1 MESVM
6 RVSAEEHRRLSRRYN
21 WRRYLTAYLFL
32 LPNLIVWFV
41 FLVLPFFWVLY
52 LSFHEG
58 GILSPPTFVGLKNWR
73 LILQDDIARR
83 TFVNVAYYMA
93 LAIPSVFAISM
104 ALALLLKRIVVGVP
118 FIRAFIYFPTLTPIV
133 LAAVLWSLV
142 VHPDFGI
149 LNLMAR
155 LLGLNS
161 VNWLGPGLAM
171 PTIAMLEVWRGTGF
185 WTMLFL
191 AALLSLPQEL
201 YDAAKID
208 GASGWAQFVYITL
221 PLLRP
226 IFLFA
231 FVMATIV
238 NFQLFD
244 SVYILT
250 DGGPR
255 YETAT
260 VVWYIYKYTFV
271 FGKPGIGAAMSFLMF
286 VIILILTVVQLFLL
300 RRRR

>member
-1 MESVM
+1 MESVT
-6 RVSAEEHRRLSRRYN
+6 RVSAAEHRRLRRRYN
-21 WRRYLTAYLFL
+21 WRRSLTAYLFL
-32 LPNLIVWFV
+32 LPNLIFWFA

-52 LSFHEG
+52 LSFHVG
-58 GILSPPTFVGLKNWR
+58 GILSPTKFVGFKNWS

-83 TFVNVAYYMA
+83 TLVNVAYYMA
-93 LAIPSVFAISM
+93 MAIPSVFAISM
-104 ALALLLKRIVVGVP
+104 GLALLLKRIVLGVP
-118 FIRAFIYFPTLTPIV
+118 IIRALIYFPTLTPIV
-133 LAAVLWSLV
+133 LAATLWSLV
-142 VHPDFGI
+142 VHPHFGI
-149 LNLMAR
+149 LNLLMR
-155 LLGLNS
+155 LFGLGS
-161 VNWLGPGLAM
+161 VNWLGPGMAM

-208 GASGWAQFVYITL
+208 GAGGWAQFRYLTL
-221 PLLRP
+221 PLMRP

-231 FVMATIV
+231 FVMATII

-286 VIILILTVVQLFLL
+286 VIILILTVTQLFLL

>member
-1 MESVM
+1 MESVT
-6 RVSAEEHRRLSRRYN
+6 RVSAAEHRRLRRRYN
-21 WRRYLTAYLFL
+21 WRRSLTAYLFL
-32 LPNLIVWFV
+32 LPNLIFWFA

-58 GILSPPTFVGLKNWR
+58 GILNPTKFVGFKNWS

-83 TFVNVAYYMA
+83 TFGNVAYYMA
-93 LAIPSVFAISM
+93 MAIPSVFAISM
-104 ALALLLKRIVVGVP
+104 GLALLLKRIVLGVP
-118 FIRAFIYFPTLTPIV
+118 IIRALIYFPTLTPIV
-133 LAAVLWSLV
+133 LAATLWSLV

-149 LNLMAR
+149 LNLLMR
-155 LLGLNS
+155 IVGLES
-161 VNWLGPGLAM
+161 VNWLGPGMAM

-208 GASGWAQFVYITL
+208 GAGGWAQFRYLTL
-221 PLLRP
+221 PLMRP

-286 VIILILTVVQLFLL
+286 VIILILTVSQLFLL

>member
-1 MESVM
+1 MESVI
-6 RVSAEEHRRLSRRYN
+6 RVSAAEHRRLRRRYY

-32 LPNLIVWFV
+32 LPNLIFWFV

-58 GILSPPTFVGLKNWR
+58 GILSPPKFVGLKNWS
-73 LILQDDIARR
+73 LIVQDDIARR

-93 LAIPSVFAISM
+93 LAIPSVFVISM
-104 ALALLLKRIVVGVP
+104 ALALLLKRIVAGVP
-118 FIRAFIYFPTLTPIV
+118 IIRALIYFPTLSPIV
-133 LAAVLWSLV
+133 LAATLWSLV

-149 LNLMAR
+149 LNLLIR
-155 LLGLNS
+155 LLGLKTL
-161 VNWLGPGLAM
+161 NWLGPGLAM

-208 GASGWAQFVYITL
+208 GASSRAQFVYITL

-286 VIILILTVVQLFLL
+286 VIILILTIIQLVLL

>member
-6 RVSAEEHRRLSRRYN
+6 RLSAEEHRRLRRRYN
-21 WRRYLTAYLFL
+21 RRRYLTAYLFI

-41 FLVLPFFWVLY
+41 FLVLPFFWVFY

-58 GILSPPTFVGLKNWR
+58 GILSPPTFVGLKNWG
-73 LILQDDIARR
+73 LILQDNIARR

-93 LAIPSVFAISM
+93 IAIPSVFVISM
-104 ALALLLKRIVVGVP
+104 ALALLLRRIVAGVP
-118 FIRAFIYFPTLTPIV
+118 VIRAFIYFPTLTPIV

-142 VHPDFGI
+142 IHPDFGI
-149 LNLMAR
+149 LNLVVR

-161 VNWLGPGLAM
+161 VNWLGPGTAM

-201 YDAAKID
+201 YDAAEID
-208 GASGWAQFVYITL
+208 GAGGWAQFIYITL

-286 VIILILTVVQLFLL
+286 VIILILTAVQLFLL